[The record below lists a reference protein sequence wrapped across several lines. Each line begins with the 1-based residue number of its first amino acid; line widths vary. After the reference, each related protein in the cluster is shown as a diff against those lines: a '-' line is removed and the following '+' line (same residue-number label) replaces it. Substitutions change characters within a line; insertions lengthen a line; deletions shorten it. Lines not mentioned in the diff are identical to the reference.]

1 MTGLDER
8 SIYLRKLIM
17 MGIEETKKGHIGSAL
32 SFVEIVRVLYD
43 DIMKYDTKR
52 LNWPD
57 RDRFLL
63 GKGQGS
69 LALYAIMA
77 DKGFIQVD
85 EIRNYSLA
93 GSRLGIAPEII
104 VPGIEMSSGSL
115 GHAMPYG
122 VGLALAARLQKR
134 KSRVYAA
141 VGDGELNEGSNWE
154 AALAAAKHKLTN
166 YIVVVDYNKYQ
177 IGGSV
182 EEVTGLEPLVDKWLS
197 FGFDVIEVDGH
208 DVKKL
213 RHVFKS
219 IPRRKDKPT
228 VVICH
233 TIKGKGIDFMEND
246 YKWHWK
252 SGIDAELMA
261 KMKNKLEVK

>member
-1 MTGLDER
+1 MTALDER

-17 MGIEETKKGHIGSAL
+17 MGIEETKKGHLGSAL

-43 DIMKYDTKR
+43 DVMKYDVKN
-52 LNWPD
+52 LQWPE
-57 RDRFLL
+57 RDRFVL

-77 DKGFIQVD
+77 DKGFIEVD
-85 EIRNYSLA
+85 EIRTYSLA
-93 GSRLGIAPEII
+93 GSRLGIAPEIM

-115 GHAMPYG
+115 GHAMPFG

-134 KSRVYAA
+134 KSRIYAA

-154 AALAAAKHKLTN
+154 AALCAAKHKLSN
-166 YIVVVDYNKYQ
+166 YVVIVDYNKYQ

-182 EEVTGLEPLVDKWLS
+182 EEVTGLEPLNEKWES
-197 FGFDVIEVDGH
+197 FGFDVIELDGH
-208 DVKKL
+208 DIKQL
-213 RHVFKS
+213 RKAFKS
-219 IPRRKDKPT
+219 IPRCKDKPT
-228 VVICH
+228 VLICH
-233 TIKGKGIDFMEND
+233 TVKGKGIDFMEND

-252 SGIDAELMA
+252 SGIDAELLA
-261 KMKNKLEVK
+261 KLKSKLEVK